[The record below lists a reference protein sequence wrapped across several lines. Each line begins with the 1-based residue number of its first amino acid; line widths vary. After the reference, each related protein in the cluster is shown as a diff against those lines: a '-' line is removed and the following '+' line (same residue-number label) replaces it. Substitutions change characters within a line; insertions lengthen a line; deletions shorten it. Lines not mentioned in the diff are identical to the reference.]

1 MSADY
6 VSAELRRLVEQ
17 RAEWLCEYCLI
28 DDETSFF
35 GCQVDHIISEKH
47 GGPTHLDNLALACAL
62 CNRAKGSD
70 IGSIYW
76 ESNEYVRLFH
86 PRNDSWR
93 DHFQLVANRIEGLT
107 PVGKVT
113 ARLLGWN
120 LTKRIEE
127 RENLITRGFYPSAA
141 AKKRM

>member
-1 MSADY
+1 MSTDY
-6 VSAELRRLVEQ
+6 VSVELRRLIEE

-28 DDETSFF
+28 EEHRSFF
-35 GCQVDHIISEKH
+35 GCQIDHIISEKH
-47 GGPTHLDNLALACAL
+47 GGLTHPDNLALACAL

-86 PRNDSWR
+86 PRHDCWR
-93 DHFQLVANRIEGLT
+93 DHFQLVGNRIEGLT
-107 PVGKVT
+107 PIGKVT

-120 LTKRIEE
+120 RASRIEE
-127 RENLITRGFYPSAA
+127 RETLITRGFYPSEA
-141 AKKRM
+141 AKRRM